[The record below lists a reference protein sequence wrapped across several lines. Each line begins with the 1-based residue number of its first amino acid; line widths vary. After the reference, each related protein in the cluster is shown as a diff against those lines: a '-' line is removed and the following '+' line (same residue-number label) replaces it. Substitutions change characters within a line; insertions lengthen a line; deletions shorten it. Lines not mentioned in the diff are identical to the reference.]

1 MSNMQ
6 GKKGT
11 VAKRGRSWSDANK
24 QGLKARTYL
33 DNIPKGLKLKY
44 GASPRNRVLAVRKT
58 VYPIPD
64 VLVTKLKTT
73 WTQNFQTGASGALA
87 TGAFYLNSCND
98 PSSSVGAYQPRFFD
112 QLMAIYNNYTVYG
125 VKLKVKILGVPASLT
140 RVIFLPSSSVSF
152 PVGSSI
158 YDNGTEFKGTMAFD
172 VAPSGTAAVGDTMG
186 KNTKSFYYDVGE
198 YFGRD
203 QESIMDEANFSGT
216 ASSDPATLLYGWYA
230 VQQLAATTQTI
241 ISAEISIVQY
251 VSLRGVKMPAS
262 ST

>member
-11 VAKRGRSWSDANK
+11 VAKRGRAWSDANK

-64 VLVTKLKTT
+64 VLVTKLKTS
-73 WTQNFQTGASGALA
+73 WTHTFTTGASGALA
-87 TGAFYLNSCND
+87 AGAYYLNSCND
-98 PSSSVGAYQPRFFD
+98 PSSSIGAYQPRFFD
-112 QLMAIYNNYTVYG
+112 QLMALYTNYTVYG
-125 VKLKVKILGVPASLT
+125 VKLRVKVLTQPAYTSRLIFVPS
-140 RVIFLPSSSVSF
+140 VSSSF

-158 YDNGTEFKGTMAFD
+158 YDGGSEFKGTMEFD
-172 VAPSGTAAVGDTMG
+172 LRASGSAGMGDSQG
-186 KNTKSFYYDVGE
+186 KNMKAFYYDVAE
-198 YFGRD
+198 HFGRD

-216 ASSDPATLLYGWYA
+216 ASTDPSTLLYGWFA
-230 VQQLAATTQTI
+230 IQELLATNQTS
-241 ISAEISIVQY
+241 ISAEIQLTQY
-251 VSLRGVKMPAS
+251 VALRGVKMP
-262 ST
+262 STS